1 MLRVPSG
8 VLSVKRREDIWWWKL
23 NILINETEIREKV
36 QEIGRS
42 INSEYRDKKPII
54 IGVLKGAF
62 VFLADL
68 LREID
73 IPIEVDFLSIHSY
86 DGTESS
92 GVVRITHDLS
102 LNIEDRHVILVED
115 IIDTG
120 RTVSY
125 ILENLKTRKPR
136 SLAVCALLNKEER
149 RVVDVPLMYVGFTI
163 PSKFVIG
170 YGLDYDNRFRNLKHI
185 GVLDDK

>member
-1 MLRVPSG
+1 M
-8 VLSVKRREDIWWWKL
+8 K
-23 NILINETEIREKV
+23 ILIEEVEIRKRVE
-36 QEIGRS
+36 EIGRL
-42 INSEYRDKKPII
+42 INSEYRDKKPIL

-68 LREID
+68 LREMD
-73 IPIEVDFLSIHSY
+73 IPLEVDFLSIHSY

-125 ILENLKTRKPR
+125 ILENLQTRKPR
-136 SLAVCALLNKEER
+136 SMAVCSLLSKEDR
-149 RVVDVPLMYVGFTI
+149 RVIDVPLMYVGFEI
-163 PSKFVIG
+163 PSTFVVG
-170 YGLDYDNRFRNLKHI
+170 YGLDYDNRYRNLKYI

>member
-1 MLRVPSG
+1 VK
-8 VLSVKRREDIWWWKL
+8 KRRDSWWWNL
-23 NILINETEIREKV
+23 NILIKETEIQRKV
-36 QEIGRS
+36 SEIGRM
-42 INSEYRDKKPII
+42 INAEYRDKKPVM

-62 VFLADL
+62 MFLADL
-68 LREID
+68 LREIE
-73 IPIEVDFLSIHSY
+73 IPVEVDFLSIHSY

-125 ILENLKTRKPR
+125 IIENLQTRKPS
-136 SLAVCALLNKEER
+136 SLVVCSLLNKEAR
-149 RVVDVPLMYVGFTI
+149 RVVDVPLTYVGFTI
-163 PSKFVIG
+163 PSAFVVG
-170 YGLDYDNRFRNLKHI
+170 YGLDYDNRYRNLKYI

>member
-1 MLRVPSG
+1 MN
-8 VLSVKRREDIWWWKL
+8 VLIEEAEIKKKVSELGRT
-23 NILINETEIREKV
+23 INA
-36 QEIGRS
+36 
-42 INSEYRDKKPII
+42 EYRGKKPIL

-62 VFLADL
+62 MFLADL

-73 IPIEVDFLSIHSY
+73 IPVEVDFLSIHSY

-115 IIDTG
+115 VIDTG

-125 ILENLKTRKPR
+125 IIENLQTRRPS
-136 SLAVCALLNKEER
+136 SLVVCSLLNKEAR
-149 RVVDVPLMYVGFTI
+149 RVVEVPLTYVGFTI
-163 PSKFVIG
+163 PSAFVVG
-170 YGLDYDNRFRNLKHI
+170 YGLDYDNRYRNLKYI

>member
-1 MLRVPSG
+1 MN
-8 VLSVKRREDIWWWKL
+8 VLIKETDIQQ
-23 NILINETEIREKV
+23 KV
-36 QEIGRS
+36 QEIGEK
-42 INSEYRDKKPII
+42 INAEYKDRKPIL

-73 IPIEVDFLSIHSY
+73 IPVEIDFLSIHSY

-102 LNIEDRHVILVED
+102 LNIEDRDVILDED

-125 ILENLKTRKPR
+125 IIENLRTKKPR
-136 SLAVCALLNKEER
+136 SLVVCSLLNKETR
-149 RVVDVPLMYVGFTI
+149 RVVDVPLTYVGFTI
-163 PSKFVIG
+163 PGVFVVG
-170 YGLDYDNRFRNLKHI
+170 YGLDYDNRYRNLRCI

>member
-1 MLRVPSG
+1 
-8 VLSVKRREDIWWWKL
+8 
-23 NILINETEIREKV
+23 LIKETEIQQKV
-36 QEIGRS
+36 QEIGKK
-42 INSEYRDKKPII
+42 INKEYEDRKPIL

-73 IPIEVDFLSIHSY
+73 IPVEIDFLSIHSY
-86 DGTESS
+86 DGSESS

-102 LNIEDRHVILVED
+102 LNIEDRDVILVED

-125 ILENLKTRKPR
+125 IIENLHTRKPR
-136 SLAVCALLNKEER
+136 SLAVCSLLNKETR
-149 RVVDVPLMYVGFTI
+149 RVVDVRLSYVGFTI
-163 PSKFVIG
+163 PGVFVVG
-170 YGLDYDNRFRNLKHI
+170 YGLDYDNRYRNLKCI

>member
-1 MLRVPSG
+1 MN
-8 VLSVKRREDIWWWKL
+8 VLIKEA
-23 NILINETEIREKV
+23 EIQQKV
-36 QEIGRS
+36 QEIGKK
-42 INSEYRDKKPII
+42 INTEYKDRKPIL

-73 IPIEVDFLSIHSY
+73 IPVEIDFLSIHSY
-86 DGTESS
+86 DGSKSS

-102 LNIEDRHVILVED
+102 LNIEDRDVILVED

-125 ILENLKTRKPR
+125 IIENLHTRKPR
-136 SLAVCALLNKEER
+136 SLAVCSLLNKETR
-149 RVVDVPLMYVGFTI
+149 RVVDVRLTYVGFTI
-163 PSKFVIG
+163 PGVFVVG
-170 YGLDYDNRFRNLKHI
+170 YGLDYDNRYRNLKCI

>member
-1 MLRVPSG
+1 MN
-8 VLSVKRREDIWWWKL
+8 VLIKETDIQQ
-23 NILINETEIREKV
+23 KV
-36 QEIGRS
+36 QEIGKK
-42 INSEYRDKKPII
+42 INTEYRDKKPIL

-73 IPIEVDFLSIHSY
+73 IPVEIDFLSIHSY
-86 DGTESS
+86 DGSESS

-102 LNIEDRHVILVED
+102 LNIEDRDVILVED

-125 ILENLKTRKPR
+125 IIENLRTRKPR
-136 SLAVCALLNKEER
+136 SLAVCSLLSKETR
-149 RVVDVPLMYVGFTI
+149 RVVDVPLTYVGFTI
-163 PSKFVIG
+163 PGMFVVG
-170 YGLDYDNRFRNLKHI
+170 YGLDYDNRYRNLRCI